1 LPKPKIKDRIVEALM
16 ALAAERSWDEVTLPA
31 IAERAGVSLSDL
43 RAHFGGRLAI
53 LAEYIREIDE
63 RVLKGIDPELA
74 EEAPRERLFDVLF
87 ARFEAQVPHK
97 AALRSIAR
105 AALADP
111 LLGLALNR
119 LVTQSMAWM
128 LAAAGIPATGR
139 RGLVRAQALA
149 LVWARVMRV
158 YLDDDDP
165 GLARTMAAL
174 DKRLR
179 EAERVA
185 LRFDWLDRFLTR
197 RRGASPKNSD
207 EPPTGNG
214 DLPEGHPT

>member
-1 LPKPKIKDRIVEALM
+1 MPKPKTRERVVEALLS
-16 ALAAERSWDEVTLPA
+16 LAAEGPWEQATLTA
-31 IAERAGVSLSDL
+31 VSERAGITLAEL
-43 RAHFGGRLAI
+43 RALFDGRLAI
-53 LAEYIREIDE
+53 LAEYIRGIDE
-63 RVLKGIDPELA
+63 DVLKGIDTDLD

-87 ARFEAQVPHK
+87 ARFEAHAPHK
-97 AALRSIAR
+97 EAIRSIAR
-105 AALADP
+105 AALVDP
-111 LLGLALNR
+111 FLALELNR

-128 LAAAGIPATGR
+128 LTAAGISATGR

-158 YLDDDDP
+158 YLDDSDP

-179 EAERVA
+179 EVERVA
-185 LRFDWLDRFLTR
+185 LRLEWLDRIVTR
-197 RRGASPKNSD
+197 RRSRARRRSEAPRGGD
-207 EPPTGNG
+207 G